1 MNKNVLSL
9 IFTSSFISLSLVNSF
24 AQTMIIDSTQ
34 VTTLRIDPNNAKGL
48 KVSQVFEEITYIPLE
63 TTKESL
69 FGNIDKLAV
78 GKENFI
84 IYDNDTQA
92 ILIFTK
98 DGKYQAKIAVS
109 NIVDEEN
116 KTPNTKSRFKKFDL
130 IENVDSPSI
139 IRVKSSKYSYEY
151 DLKGKEVRRISLID
165 KNFNDRFELGNGI
178 HAKVNYYIKS
188 GAESNYYELA
198 LLKEKEVIGKYF
210 PFAKDW
216 EQDGA
221 VYTINHSSLYPKV
234 DSAAAFFVRPG
245 DYSVYGLT
253 NTGLS
258 KNFKF
263 VFPARNSIPRDFYSN
278 PIFKGKRIEY
288 FDTNRDKIYSVGY
301 TYQVGNGLFFK
312 LATRGGLNGN
322 DSFLYNLKTMDLFSI
337 NHLQPDNTSSYLPL
351 TDEGIG
357 TEFANNNFHTFDGK
371 YLYTHFS
378 SLTMFRFKE
387 LVKGKKIE
395 YSPVIKKY
403 FKSGDKKGN
412 PVILQLLPKIF

>member
-1 MNKNVLSL
+1 MNKNILSL
-9 IFTSSFISLSLVNSF
+9 IFISSFISLSIVKSF
-24 AQTMIIDSTQ
+24 AQNTMVDSSQ
-34 VTTLRIDPNNAKGL
+34 VTTLRVDPGNAKGL

-63 TTKESL
+63 TTRESL
-69 FGNIDKLAV
+69 FGDIDKLVV

-84 IYDNDTQA
+84 IYDKDTQA
-92 ILIFTK
+92 ILIFAK
-98 DGKYQAKIAVS
+98 DGKFQAKIAVG

-116 KTPNTKSRFKKFDL
+116 KTPNAKSRFKKFDL

-151 DLKGKEVRRISLID
+151 DLKGKEVRRITLTD

-178 HAKVNYYIKS
+178 HATVNYYTKS

-216 EQDGA
+216 EKDGA
-221 VYTINHSSLYPKV
+221 VYTINHSNLYPRV
-234 DSAAAFFVRPG
+234 DSTAAFFVRAG
-245 DYSVYGLT
+245 DYSVYGIT

-258 KNFKF
+258 KNFRF
-263 VFPARNSIPRDFYSN
+263 VFPAGNSIPRDFYSN
-278 PIFKGKRIEY
+278 PIFKGKSVEY
-288 FDTNRDKIYSVGY
+288 FDTNRDKIYSIGY
-301 TYQVGNGLFFK
+301 PYQIGNGLFFK

-322 DSFLYNLKTMDLFSI
+322 DSFLYNLKTMELFSI
-337 NHLQPDNTSSYLPL
+337 NHLQPDKTSSYLPL

-371 YLYTHFS
+371 YLYTYFS

-387 LVKGKKIE
+387 LNKGKKID
-395 YSPVIKKY
+395 YNAVIRKY